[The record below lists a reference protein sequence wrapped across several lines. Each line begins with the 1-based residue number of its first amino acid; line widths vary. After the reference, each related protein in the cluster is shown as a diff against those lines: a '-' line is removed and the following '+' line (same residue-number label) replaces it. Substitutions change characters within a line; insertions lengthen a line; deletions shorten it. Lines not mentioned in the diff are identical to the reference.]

1 MLQLKTEIFAGQA
14 TIHGLTTGRVQ
25 VTLSLTIG
33 FRHCRGIFVTSG
45 ANTVNGCLTPTMTIN
60 EIQDQLIEDFELF
73 DDWEGKYEYIIDLGK
88 QLSPLADQHKQD
100 ENKIKGCQSTVW
112 LVSRFEDGKLYF
124 EADSDAVIVRGLVSM
139 LIKVLSGHS
148 PAEIATADLY
158 FIDRIGM
165 TKHLA
170 QTRSNGLL
178 SMVKQMKFYAL
189 AYQTQQ

>member
-1 MLQLKTEIFAGQA
+1 M
-14 TIHGLTTGRVQ
+14 
-25 VTLSLTIG
+25 
-33 FRHCRGIFVTSG
+33 
-45 ANTVNGCLTPTMTIN
+45 
-60 EIQDQLIEDFELF
+60 F

-88 QLSPLADQHKQD
+88 QLAPLAEEHKLD
-100 ENKIKGCQSTVW
+100 GNKIKGCQSTVW
-112 LVSRFEDGKLYF
+112 LVSRYENGLIHF
-124 EADSDAVIVRGLVSM
+124 EADSDAIIVRGLVSM

-148 PAEIATADLY
+148 PAEIADADLY

-189 AYQTQQ
+189 AYQLKD